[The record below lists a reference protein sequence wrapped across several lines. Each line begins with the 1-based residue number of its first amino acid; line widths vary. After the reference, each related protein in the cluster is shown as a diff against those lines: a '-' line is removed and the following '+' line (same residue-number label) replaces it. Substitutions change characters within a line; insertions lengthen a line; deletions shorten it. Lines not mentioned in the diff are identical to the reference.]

1 MLAPGDSI
9 EPRPAP
15 PGRFRR
21 AIAALLGAL
30 GGAALFLSAAIV
42 SIALHANLPPSRRL
56 LQRAVNDALGG
67 TFQGKIVADEIAKVS
82 LDGVDLRSAEVW
94 DPEGRQVIRASGIHA
109 RADVLSL
116 ARDILFGSGELRIGL
131 SLIRIDDASV
141 QIDQGPDGLPTLAE
155 AFLLRA
161 PPAPPRPGDRA
172 GRVDLPRI
180 EIGHAWVHGRIGQ
193 HQMLDTDVQRLV
205 ASLRAG
211 PEGVAVRIEQ
221 TSLTDRT
228 ILPQK
233 ISGSANAYLRVLP
246 AGASQSVEL
255 STEFAGQLGQL
266 PLQARALLENGHL
279 SGKLE
284 IPRATPA
291 ELTSVI
297 PGTPVRVPLAA
308 ALDLDGDVPT
318 FWLGGHITLE
328 GGPRGDG
335 SVTIEGLL
343 DASGPARLEVDVS
356 AANVDV
362 HAFTPG
368 DAAPGSAPGS
378 APEEA
383 SLINASGRLRAELG
397 ELARLSAEA
406 RTEPF
411 SFEGNPVPAA
421 DVHVV
426 VDRGQVIARITA
438 HEPGMPTSAELVFT
452 PGEGLRFG
460 AESDIA
466 ALREVPRI
474 AAPIDGSAHVR
485 VTGTLQSGALD
496 AHVSALVSHLQ
507 APGDLDLDEG
517 GIEGRVTGRAD
528 ALSEAVINASLWG
541 RSLRASTYRWDR
553 VSARA
558 VGPWLRPRLSAKL
571 IERAPATP
579 DEAGEVDRNA
589 NGVEA
594 SGELDPRSRSV
605 RGLKVH
611 VQRDGAVVDG
621 SAARIE
627 AAPGGALLRGIHL
640 EGKGIGKIEG
650 DLQIRG
656 KELSGKL
663 HGDGVDVDRI
673 AALVGL
679 PRRAHGIADFD
690 IALEPTRKG
699 RRGHVQVKLENG
711 QLATLSGVS
720 ASFHATFDDD
730 RVKADGSVQLIAKAA
745 KDAPA
750 EDRCDGSIAAIRLEG
765 GEGSLPG
772 PLLDA
777 RSWADLYG
785 KVNIVTDALDL
796 RCLARIPPVPLLLS
810 DVRGTLTTRF
820 TVERPRAQRFPSIRG
835 LEARTHGLAFAAAS
849 LPFTHPAWESRGIDV
864 QIKGGLDGA
873 TGRTEATVMLSDG
886 GLLGDVDLL
895 ATLDLP
901 VLWDQPK
908 RRLPSLREA
917 KGTVH
922 AALARRSFGSFTS
935 LPTFLQ
941 EKLPPVSGEI
951 RADAYLDGSLDHPFI
966 VVRAAGWDITQT
978 SSLGSLEA
986 TEFSLPIDV
995 TALATYED
1003 GKVDV
1008 EAQASYDHK
1017 EFLAG
1022 DGQLSIDLPALVRGR
1037 ASPSDVSLSAKLTEA
1052 PLGAVPFL
1060 NDRDV
1065 GGHLSGTIAMSN
1077 LRDRPTLHVELTA
1090 PDLQIGPEL
1099 FFKEGELSLD
1109 IAPSEAV
1116 ATGAPAGGVAKVLA
1130 KLVDHDGGRLDAS
1143 AFAGLR
1149 WENGSAHGI
1158 VPAFDP
1164 NATAALRAKAT
1175 KLRLSA
1181 LYPLVAGTLSKLDG
1195 YLDGEAWIDW
1205 NHFGESDRGK
1215 ITAKMKVTE
1224 GVFHVP
1230 QLGQEFRD
1238 ASVAI
1243 EDEPDG
1249 TLRFR
1254 DFHASGLRGR
1264 VTGSGSASFDG
1275 LVWKGADAALSIAPG
1290 DELPITLEGA
1300 PFGSARGELTLHAG
1314 KREREVFV
1322 DVGIP
1327 YLHFDLPEAAT
1338 RAVQSL
1344 EDAPTIT
1351 VSHPIGQVKEPR
1363 SADALAL
1370 LIRFNVDRIDL
1381 AGTGIDIRVRGSLDA
1396 PPRVEIT
1403 DRARLTGDINVLGGS
1418 FEVIGKRFEI
1428 ERGLVRL
1435 RPENASNPYVNLR
1448 ARWDSPDARVFV
1460 DYAGV
1465 LQPINDEKLRL
1476 SSDPPRPKAE
1486 ILSLLAFG
1494 GDQYPTFGAGIPQA
1508 NSTRT
1513 DQEAAQGV
1521 ALGVGGGFVAQQFN
1535 ALISGIAPL
1544 RNFSTQFSTAENGSL
1559 RPGLAYTL
1567 GDKLHV
1573 VATYD
1578 AGVNSTS
1585 SGSASGAS
1593 SGGTADPKTSSHTE
1607 LNLDWRFLPNWL
1619 LRSSLTVGGE
1629 QSGSTGLDLFWQY
1642 RY

>member
-1 MLAPGDSI
+1 VLAPGDSI

-30 GGAALFLSAAIV
+30 GGAALFLSATVV
-42 SIALHANLPPSRRL
+42 SIGLHANLPPSRRL
-56 LQRAVNDALGG
+56 LQRAVNDALRG
-67 TFQGKIVADEIAKVS
+67 TFQGKVVADEIAQVS
-82 LDGVDLRSAEVW
+82 LGGVKIRGAEVL

-109 RADVLSL
+109 RADVLAL
-116 ARDILFGSGELRIGL
+116 ARDLLFGRGELRIGL
-131 SLIRIDDASV
+131 SLVRIDDASV
-141 QIDQGPDGLPTLAE
+141 QIEPGPDGSPTLAQ
-155 AFLLRA
+155 AFVLREA
-161 PPAPPRPGDRA
+161 PPPPEPGDRA
-172 GRVDLPRI
+172 VRIALPRI
-180 EIGHAWVHGRIGQ
+180 EIGHAWVHGPLGQ
-193 HQMLDTDVQRLV
+193 QRRLDADVQRLV
-205 ASLRAG
+205 ASLQAG

-221 TSLTDRT
+221 TGLTDPAV
-228 ILPQK
+228 LPEK

-246 AGASQSVEL
+246 AGAAQSVEL
-255 STEFAGQLGQL
+255 WTEFAGQLGQL

-291 ELTSVI
+291 ELTSAI
-297 PGTPVRVPLAA
+297 PGLPVRAPLAA
-308 ALDLDGDVPT
+308 TLELDGDVPT
-318 FWLGGHITLE
+318 FSLGGRVTLE

-335 SVTIEGLL
+335 LVTLEGLL
-343 DASGPARLEVDVS
+343 DVSGPARLEVDVN
-356 AANVDV
+356 AVNVDV

-368 DAAPGSAPGS
+368 DAAPGSAP
-378 APEEA
+378 EEG

-406 RTEPF
+406 RTDPF
-411 SFEGNPVPAA
+411 SFEGNALPAA
-421 DVHVV
+421 DVHLV
-426 VDRGQVIARITA
+426 VDRGRIIAMITA
-438 HEPGMPTSAELVFT
+438 HEPGMPTSAEIVFT
-452 PGEGLRFG
+452 PSEGLRFG
-460 AESDIA
+460 AVSDIV
-466 ALREVPRI
+466 ALREVPRF
-474 AAPIDGSAHVR
+474 AAPIDGSAHVQIR
-485 VTGTLQSGALD
+485 GTLQSGALD
-496 AHVSALVSHLQ
+496 ARVSALVGHIQ
-507 APGDLDLDEG
+507 APGDLHLDEG
-517 GIEGRVTGRAD
+517 GIEGRIVGRAD
-528 ALSEAVINASLWG
+528 ALSQVVIDASMWG
-541 RSLRASTYRWDR
+541 RSLRASGYRWDR

-558 VGPWLRPRLSAKL
+558 VGPWLRPRLEAKL
-571 IERAPATP
+571 VEQALATR
-579 DEAGEVDRNA
+579 DEASAADLNA

-594 SGELDPRSRSV
+594 SGELDPRSRAV
-605 RGLKVH
+605 RGLKVR
-611 VQRDGAVVDG
+611 VRRDGAVVDG
-621 SAARIE
+621 SAARVE
-627 AAPGGALLRGIHL
+627 AAPGGALVRGIHL
-640 EGKGIGKIEG
+640 AGKGIGKIDG
-650 DLQIRG
+650 DLRIRG

-663 HGDGVDVDRI
+663 QGEGVDVERI

-679 PRRAHGIADFD
+679 PRGARGIMDFD
-690 IALEPTRKG
+690 VALEPTRKG
-699 RRGHVQVKLENG
+699 RRGHVQWKLENG
-711 QLATLSGVS
+711 QIAMLSGVA
-720 ASFHATFDDD
+720 ASFNASFDDD
-730 RVKADGSVQLIAKAA
+730 RVKADGAVQLIAHAA
-745 KDAPA
+745 PGAPA
-750 EDRCDGSIAAIRLEG
+750 EDRCDGSIAAIRFEG

-777 RSWADLYG
+777 RSWAGLSG
-785 KVNIVTDALDL
+785 KVNIATDAWDL
-796 RCLARIPPVPLLLS
+796 RCLARIPPVNLLLS

-820 TVERPRAQRFPSIRG
+820 TVDRPRAQRFPSIRG
-835 LEARTHGLAFAAAS
+835 LEARTHGLAFAAAA
-849 LPFTHPAWESRGIDV
+849 LPFTEPAWESHGIDV

-908 RRLPSLREA
+908 RRWSSLRQS

-922 AALARRSFGSFTS
+922 AALARRSFGSFAS

-941 EKLPPVSGEI
+941 EKLPPLSGEI
-951 RADAYLDGSLDHPFI
+951 RTDAYLDGSLDHPFI
-966 VVRAAGWDITQT
+966 VVRAAGWDIAQT

-986 TEFSLPIDV
+986 TDFSLPIDV

-1008 EAQASYDHK
+1008 EAQASYESK

-1022 DGQLSIDLPALVRGR
+1022 NGQLSIDLPALAQGR
-1037 ASPSDVSLSAKLTEA
+1037 APPSSFSLFAKLTEA
-1052 PLGAVPFL
+1052 PLGAVPL
-1060 NDRDV
+1060 LDDRDV

-1077 LRDRPTLHVELTA
+1077 LHDRPTLHVELTA

-1099 FFKEGELSLD
+1099 FFNEGELSLD
-1109 IAPSEAV
+1109 IAPSEAILG
-1116 ATGAPAGGVAKVLA
+1116 GAPSGGVAKVLA

-1143 AFAGLR
+1143 AFAGLL
-1149 WENGSAHGI
+1149 WENGKDRGI
-1158 VPAFDP
+1158 VPTFDP

-1205 NHFGESDRGK
+1205 NHLGESDRGK
-1215 ITAKMKVTE
+1215 ITARMKVTE

-1230 QLGQEFRD
+1230 QLGQEFHD
-1238 ASVAI
+1238 AAVAI
-1243 EDEPDG
+1243 ENEPDG

-1275 LVWKGADAALSIAPG
+1275 LVWNGADAALSIAPG

-1300 PFGSARGELTLHAG
+1300 PFGSARGELTLHAA
-1314 KREREVFV
+1314 KLERKVLV

-1327 YLHFDLPEAAT
+1327 YLHFDLPAAAT

-1344 EDAPTIT
+1344 EDTPGIS
-1351 VSHPIGQVKEPR
+1351 VSHAIGQEKEPR
-1363 SADALAL
+1363 SADALTF

-1381 AGTGIDIRVRGSLDA
+1381 AGTGVDIRVRGSKDA
-1396 PPRVEIT
+1396 PPRVELT
-1403 DRARLTGDINVLGGS
+1403 DRARVSGDINVLGGS

-1435 RPENASNPYVNLR
+1435 RPEDASNPYINLR
-1448 ARWDSPDARVFV
+1448 ARWDSSDARVFV

-1465 LQPINDEKLRL
+1465 LQPITDDKLRL

-1494 GDQYPTFGAGIPQA
+1494 GEQYPTFGAKIPQA
-1508 NSTRT
+1508 NPAQS
-1513 DQEAAQGV
+1513 DEEAARGV
-1521 ALGVGGGFVAQQFN
+1521 ALGVGGGFVSQQFN

-1578 AGVNSTS
+1578 AGLSSTS
-1585 SGSASGAS
+1585 SSPTSGAS
-1593 SGGTADPKTSSHTE
+1593 SGGTADPKTTSHTE

-1619 LRSSLTVGGE
+1619 LRGSFIVGGE
-1629 QSGSTGLDLFWQY
+1629 QSGGTGLDLFWQY